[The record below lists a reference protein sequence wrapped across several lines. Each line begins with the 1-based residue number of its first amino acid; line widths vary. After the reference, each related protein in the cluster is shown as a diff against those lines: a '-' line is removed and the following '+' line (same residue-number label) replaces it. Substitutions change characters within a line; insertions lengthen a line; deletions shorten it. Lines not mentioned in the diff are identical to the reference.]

1 MIKYAVQV
9 FVDKKRLA
17 TEKWENETW
26 QHSIGSFKWKQIK
39 GWDGKSP
46 LYSASNASNAY
57 LTPEF
62 HKAKLYDKLYDV
74 DYYVACLFDNMLGG
88 LTNDYPIIGAQIVK
102 VDLRPIVLG
111 RTEVSKDLIT
121 EEKPE
126 YGHR

>member
-9 FVDKKRLA
+9 FVDKKRLT

-46 LYSASNASNAY
+46 LYSASNASNAH

-62 HKAKLYDKLYDV
+62 HKAKLYDKPSDV
-74 DYYVACLFDNMLGG
+74 DYYVACLFDNMLWG
-88 LTNDYPIIGAQIVK
+88 LTDDYPIIGAQIVK
-102 VDLRPIVLG
+102 VDLRPIVLS

-121 EEKPE
+121 EKEPE

>member
-1 MIKYAVQV
+1 MIKYAIQV

-17 TEKWENETW
+17 TEKWEDETW
-26 QHSIGSFKWKQIK
+26 QHKIGSFKWKQIK

-62 HKAKLYDKLYDV
+62 HKAKLYDKLSDV
-74 DYYVACLFDNMLGG
+74 DYYVACIFDTGWS
-88 LTNDYPIIGAQIVK
+88 LTNEYPIFGAQIVK
-102 VDLRPIVLG
+102 IDLRPIVLN
-111 RTEVSKDLIT
+111 RTEISKDLIT
-121 EEKPE
+121 EKKPE

>member
-1 MIKYAVQV
+1 MIKYAIQV

-17 TEKWENETW
+17 TEKWEDETW
-26 QHSIGSFKWKQIK
+26 QHKIGSFKWKQIK

-62 HKAKLYDKLYDV
+62 HKAKLYDKLSDV
-74 DYYVACLFDNMLGG
+74 NYYVERIFYFGWS
-88 LTNDYPIIGAQIVK
+88 LTNEYPILGAQIVK
-102 VDLRPIVLG
+102 IDLRPIVLS
-111 RTEVSKDLIT
+111 RTEVSKDLII
-121 EEKPE
+121 EKEPK

>member
-9 FVDKKRLA
+9 FVDKKRLT

-46 LYSASNASNAY
+46 LYSASNASNAH

-62 HKAKLYDKLYDV
+62 HKAKLYDKPSDV
-74 DYYVACLFDNMLGG
+74 DYYVACLFDNMLWG

-102 VDLRPIVLG
+102 VDLRPIVLS

-121 EEKPE
+121 EKEPE

>member
-1 MIKYAVQV
+1 MIKYAIQV
-9 FVDKKRLA
+9 FVDKERLT
-17 TEKWENETW
+17 TEKWEDETW

-46 LYSASNASNAY
+46 LYSASNPSNAY

-62 HKAKLYDKLYDV
+62 HKAKLYDKLSDA
-74 DYYVACLFDNMLGG
+74 DYYVARIFDIGWS
-88 LTNDYPIIGAQIVK
+88 LTNEYPILGAQIVK
-102 VDLRPIVLG
+102 VDLRPIVLS

-121 EEKPE
+121 EKEPK

>member
-1 MIKYAVQV
+1 MIKYAIQV
-9 FVDKKRLA
+9 FVDKERLT
-17 TEKWENETW
+17 TEKWEDETW
-26 QHSIGSFKWKQIK
+26 KHSIGSFKWKQIK

-62 HKAKLYDKLYDV
+62 HKAKLYDKLSDV
-74 DYYVACLFDNMLGG
+74 DYYVACIFDTRWS
-88 LTNDYPIIGAQIVK
+88 LTNEYPILGAQIVK
-102 VDLRPIVLG
+102 VDLRPIVLS

-121 EEKPE
+121 EKKPE

>member
-9 FVDKKRLA
+9 FVDKKRLT

-39 GWDGKSP
+39 GWNGKSP
-46 LYSASNASNAY
+46 LYSASNASNAH

-62 HKAKLYDKLYDV
+62 HKAKLYDKPSDV
-74 DYYVACLFDNMLGG
+74 DYYVACLFDNMLWG
-88 LTNDYPIIGAQIVK
+88 LTDDYPIIGAQIVK
-102 VDLRPIVLG
+102 VDLRPIVLS

-121 EEKPE
+121 EKEPE

>member
-9 FVDKKRLA
+9 FIDKKRLA
-17 TEKWENETW
+17 TEKWEDETW
-26 QHSIGSFKWKQIK
+26 KHKAGTFKWKQIK

-62 HKAKLYDKLYDV
+62 HKAKLYDKLSDV
-74 DYYVACLFDNMLGG
+74 DYYVACIFATRWS
-88 LTNDYPIIGAQIVK
+88 LTNEYPILGAQIVK
-102 VDLRPIVLG
+102 IDLRPIVLN
-111 RTEVSKDLIT
+111 RTEISKDLIT
-121 EEKPE
+121 EKEPE

>member
-1 MIKYAVQV
+1 MIKYAIQV

-17 TEKWENETW
+17 TEKWEDETW
-26 QHSIGSFKWKQIK
+26 QHKIGSFKWKQIK

-62 HKAKLYDKLYDV
+62 HKAKLYDKLSDV
-74 DYYVACLFDNMLGG
+74 DYYVACIFDTGWS
-88 LTNDYPIIGAQIVK
+88 LTNYYPIIGAQIVK
-102 VDLRPIVLG
+102 IDLRPIVLN
-111 RTEVSKDLIT
+111 RTEISKDLST
-121 EEKPE
+121 EKKAE

>member
-1 MIKYAVQV
+1 MIKYAIQV
-9 FVDKKRLA
+9 FVDKKRLT

-39 GWDGKSP
+39 GWDCKSP
-46 LYSASNASNAY
+46 LYSASNASNAH

-62 HKAKLYDKLYDV
+62 HKAKLYDKPSDV
-74 DYYVACLFDNMLGG
+74 DYYVACLFDNMLWG
-88 LTNDYPIIGAQIVK
+88 LTDDYPIIGAQIVK
-102 VDLRPIVLG
+102 VDLRPIILS

-121 EEKPE
+121 EKKPE

>member
-1 MIKYAVQV
+1 MIKYAIQV

-17 TEKWENETW
+17 TEKWEDETW

-62 HKAKLYDKLYDV
+62 HKAKLYDKLSDV
-74 DYYVACLFDNMLGG
+74 YYYVARIFYIGWG
-88 LTNDYPIIGAQIVK
+88 LTNEYPILGAQIVK
-102 VDLRPIVLG
+102 VDLRPIVLS

-121 EEKPE
+121 EKKPK

>member
-1 MIKYAVQV
+1 MIKYAIQV

-17 TEKWENETW
+17 TEKWEDETW
-26 QHSIGSFKWKQIK
+26 QHKIGSFKWKQIK

-62 HKAKLYDKLYDV
+62 HKAKLYDKLSDV
-74 DYYVACLFDNMLGG
+74 DYYVACIFDTGWS
-88 LTNDYPIIGAQIVK
+88 LTSYYPILGAQIVK
-102 VDLRPIVLG
+102 VDLRPIVLS

-121 EEKPE
+121 EKEPV